1 VVYLPIF
8 QKEQKKESGRAM
20 KMEVEEKL
28 SEEEDDDDEGG
39 GVEEEEEE
47 EEREEEGEVFVA
59 PQSSIVSKYASR
71 MEKVHLLSIFLKDLG
86 NDAWTV
92 PGNTIRYYF
101 TGTVLVR
108 YPYTVVL
115 FMVPSLPYI

>member
-47 EEREEEGEVFVA
+47 EEEQEKREEEGEVFVA

-92 PGNTIRYYF
+92 PGNTIRYY
-101 TGTVLVR
+101 LL
-108 YPYTVVL
+108 VL
-115 FMVPSLPYI
+115 FWYGTHIL